1 MWTTVQADDVAQ
13 ETFLRTWTHIER
25 FDPAKAQFA
34 TWLFTIARNQAI
46 NELNRAGPARLW
58 QSTEVLLEHESL
70 EPQPDKVLEQVQ
82 ANAQLHAAIRR
93 LPVATLPYPP
103 VITICWAIV
112 AAPAKTR
119 AITAYLFASG
129 KRGACRTL
137 PGR

>member
-1 MWTTVQADDVAQ
+1 MWTPVQADEVAQ

-93 LPVATLPYPP
+93 LPTSDRSAL
-103 VITICWAIV
+103 
-112 AAPAKTR
+112 AAKGVR
-119 AITAYLFASG
+119 AGHYLSV
-129 KRGACRTL
+129 
-137 PGR
+137 